1 MLSINPSE
9 LIWTILCFLAL
20 LFLLDRLLYK
30 PLVRFMDERKARIDA
45 GLNEEK
51 AAREALDEDTR
62 ALEQERQRELSRA
75 SEELR
80 ADKEK
85 NEEHRAAAV
94 REAKQRAAD
103 SAQQGRAQ
111 TETLYAELDE
121 ELRRRRDELG
131 ESLARRMLDAGNT
144 EQQ

>member
-20 LFLLDRLLYK
+20 LFLLNRFLYR

-45 GLNEEK
+45 GLQEE
-51 AAREALDEDTR
+51 AEARAALDEDAR
-62 ALEQERQRELSRA
+62 LLEQERQETLARTA
-75 SEELR
+75 EELR
-80 ADKEK
+80 ADKKK

-94 REAKQRAAD
+94 VEAKLRAAEA
-103 SAQQGRAQ
+103 AQMGRA
-111 TETLYAELDE
+111 ETVALYAETDE
-121 ELRRRRDELG
+121 ELGRRREELG
-131 ESLARRMLDAGNT
+131 VSLARHLLRAGNT